1 MQRNQHIAELGP
13 LLARWGIQHTLLCPG
28 SRNAPL
34 TQLFTSREQFSCHSV
49 VDERSAGYV
58 ALGMA
63 RQLEEPVAVVTT
75 SGTAVLNL
83 APAMAEAFHQRVPLV
98 AITADRPLEK
108 IPRFNNQ
115 WLDQEAPFFTSTK
128 GFYQTPPRVNEPED
142 LDQII
147 MHLDALL
154 GAAVTRPA
162 GPVHL
167 NIPLEEPLYEPLPE
181 PVMGKYGEH
190 TRPGE
195 IAAEPAG
202 EIIHQLR
209 NMIPSQDSR
218 VLVLAGTGYP
228 DPGILHGLAVLLE
241 QHRWA
246 VVAEHTANLTG
257 IQCIAHPELIM
268 AMAGEPER
276 EALRPDLLLSFG
288 GQVISKRL
296 KHFLQSLP
304 DLRHHELAPWEM
316 EAILKYGTGDH
327 DKGDSPAAVPGISG
341 SGDYLEAW
349 KKQEALALEAAGE
362 KLKNLPFGNF
372 QAIRRIME
380 RIPAGWSLHLG
391 NSAAVRYA
399 HLVPAREDLTCHANR
414 GTSGIDGCVS
424 TAVGAAMVSDEQHL
438 LVVGDLGFVYDSN
451 AMWNK
456 DFPGNLRVVV
466 LNDGGGGI
474 FRLLEG
480 PSRMDF
486 FEEFSVTHHPV
497 SLELLSQA
505 FGRGFLRA
513 ENGQELEEK
522 LESLFM
528 PGNMA
533 VVLEVD
539 TTGSENSRI
548 FKDFFDQT
556 R

>member
-13 LLARWGIQHTLLCPG
+13 LLARRGIRHALLCPG

-34 TQLFTSREQFSCHSV
+34 IQLFTSREQFRCHSV

-63 RQLEEPVAVVTT
+63 RQLGEPVAVVTT

-83 APAMAEAFHQRVPLV
+83 APALAEAFHQRVPLV

-115 WLDQEAPFFTSTK
+115 WLDQEAPFFASTK

-142 LDQII
+142 LEQILR
-147 MHLDALL
+147 HLDALVE
-154 GAAVTRPA
+154 AAVTLPA
-162 GPVHL
+162 GPVHI

-181 PVMGKYGEH
+181 PAAGKYGEH

-195 IAAEPAG
+195 ISAELAG

-209 NMIPSQDSR
+209 EMIPSPDSR

-228 DPGILHGLAVLLE
+228 DPGFLHGLALLLE

-246 VVAEHTANLTG
+246 MVAELTANLTG
-257 IQCIAHPELIM
+257 RQCIAHPELIM

-276 EALRPDLLLSFG
+276 EVLRPDLLLSFG
-288 GQVISKRL
+288 GQVVSKRL

-304 DLRHHELAPWEM
+304 DLRHRELTPVEM
-316 EAILKYGTGDH
+316 EAISKYGTGD
-327 DKGDSPAAVPGISG
+327 SPAVVPGISG
-341 SGDYLEAW
+341 PGDYLEAW
-349 KKQEALALEAAGE
+349 KNQEELALEAAGE
-362 KLKNLPFGNF
+362 KLRNLPFGNF
-372 QAIRRIME
+372 QAVRRVME

-399 HLVPAREDLTCHANR
+399 QLVPARGDLTYHANR

-505 FGRGFLRA
+505 FGRGFHRA
-513 ENGQELEEK
+513 ENGEELEEK
-522 LESLFM
+522 LDSLFK
-528 PGNMA
+528 PGNLA